1 MQDRIHQKGFQEF
14 TIHSIGGATE
24 GICKRQDIREQKCR
38 FRRFETLNQFFWQG
52 MEKQENRK
60 EGSRKKAKEHNL
72 LRTGNKLLNRVR
84 LQPKG
89 FL

>member
-1 MQDRIHQKGFQEF
+1 MQDRIHQKGSRDF

-38 FRRFETLNQFFWQG
+38 LRRFETLNQFFCQG
-52 MEKQENRK
+52 VEKQENRK

-72 LRTGNKLLNRVR
+72 LRTGNNVLDRVS
-84 LQPKG
+84 L
-89 FL
+89 